1 MKIEIIY
8 ATKTGHSKK
17 IATAIAQELKVK
29 ATDIKMKPKIEDVDF
44 LYIVSGV
51 YGGKSAPELVEFVK
65 GIDSTQVKQV
75 LLITSSAGKTTPPKE
90 VREVLISN
98 GVQVAEKEYLCQGG
112 FLFVGMG
119 HPNADDIKNA
129 IDFVKQTSKLN

>member
-1 MKIEIIY
+1 MKIEVIY

-29 ATDIKMKPKIEDVDF
+29 ATDIKMKPKIENVDL

-51 YGGKSAPELVEFVK
+51 YGGKSAPVLIEFVK
-65 GIDSTQVKQV
+65 EIDSTQVKQV
-75 LLITSSAGKTTPPKE
+75 SLLTSSAGKTTPQKE

-98 GVQVAEKEYLCQGG
+98 GVQVAENEFLCQGG

-119 HPNADDIKNA
+119 HPNAEDIKNA
-129 IDFVKQTSKLN
+129 VDFVKQTSKLN